1 MRKLSSFL
9 VLLGLCAMPALA
21 AAATYENVPVVD
33 VTPPTLTPTP
43 APAHSNAPRVV
54 SAS

>member
-21 AAATYENVPVVD
+21 AAATYD
-33 VTPPTLTPTP
+33 MYRWWMST
-43 APAHSNAPRVV
+43 APKR
-54 SAS
+54 